1 MWWSGSC
8 SCNKFEIF
16 TVDLCSVLFLSS
28 LPHCALSA
36 PSLIVSL
43 CMCVC
48 YLYERRQSQ
57 SQPQPQR
64 CCPNLVAVVAFAALV
79 FLFFFFIFSGLF
91 LRCFARVKI
100 FRQCAALSLLFL
112 VSFCFCFLSFV
123 QCVKWQFIL
132 PVPVPDLTHKL
143 LIIIEC
149 GKGGG
154 TCGEK
159 VKTICGKYA
168 K

>member
-1 MWWSGSC
+1 M
-8 SCNKFEIF
+8 
-16 TVDLCSVLFLSS
+16 LS
-28 LPHCALSA
+28 ALSLFS
-36 PSLIVSL
+36 PSLRSLSAVSN
-43 CMCVC
+43 CEFVHVCVCVC

-100 FRQCAALSLLFL
+100 FRQCAALSLFFL